1 LRKLRPAGVESF
13 VTAASG
19 QAGSGVV

>member
-1 LRKLRPAGVESF
+1 MPFSF

-19 QAGSGVV
+19 IIPVLAQDFLLRP